1 MRGKLIVANLFLMLL
16 LVVGLQ
22 AQNHNN
28 QGGYNNRPGHRPN
41 PNQHHHQ
48 YRPQIREFTGVLVRQ
63 NVNSHN
69 QNWNH
74 HSNSHNRNTGF
85 GIMVQTHRR
94 QAEFLRLDEKG
105 NRIVRDIL
113 RSRRN
118 RDKKIYVKVKGYLD
132 RSGTLNV
139 VSLSKMNRPRHFAGF
154 FTNSPNSNWNNNG
167 WSFQLFVGLN

>member
-1 MRGKLIVANLFLMLL
+1 MRRTLIVANLFLMLL

-28 QGGYNNRPGHRPN
+28 RPGYNHNPSNRPN

-63 NVNSHN
+63 NVNAHRS
-69 QNWNH
+69 NWNH

-94 QAEFLRLDEKG
+94 QSEYLRLDEKG

-139 VSLSKMNRPRHFAGF
+139 VSLSKINRPNHFAGF